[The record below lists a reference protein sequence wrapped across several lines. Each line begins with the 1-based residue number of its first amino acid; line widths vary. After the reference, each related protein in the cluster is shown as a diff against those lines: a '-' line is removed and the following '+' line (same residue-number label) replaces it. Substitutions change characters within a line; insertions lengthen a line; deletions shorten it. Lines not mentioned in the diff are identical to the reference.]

1 MVNLSDLP
9 VPSNLPVLSDL
20 PLLSILPVP
29 SDLPVQSNLP
39 TSATSPPASEYL
51 LPTKNTG
58 VGLYLLT
65 IGKLGS
71 DGVKQT
77 FSPQCWSA
85 SSPTCWWSPSWCWGH
100 RRSAPPISSL
110 LPWQHQTSS
119 SPWSFT
125 PCSSPLALAP
135 TPPHFSLTQVWCFS
149 RLGLSDHFRLQLVR
163 LWSCFLWMPQH
174 DHPWQHQYCQVCY
187 L

>member
-1 MVNLSDLP
+1 MNNSSFPNLLFTMSDLSDL
-9 VPSNLPVLSDL
+9 S
-20 PLLSILPVP
+20 VP
-29 SDLPVQSNLP
+29 SDLQVLSNLP
-39 TSATSPPASEYL
+39 NQLNSSRSPPANLYL

-71 DGVKQT
+71 DRVKQT
-77 FSPQCWSA
+77 FFLQCWSA
-85 SSPTCWWSPSWCWGH
+85 SSPTCWWLPSWCWGH
-100 RRSAPPISSL
+100 RRSAPPTSSL
-110 LPWQHQTSS
+110 LPWQHRTSS
-119 SPWSFT
+119 SPWSST
-125 PCSSPLALAP
+125 PCSSPPALAP
-135 TPPHFSLTQVWCFS
+135 TPPLFSLTQVWWFS

-174 DHPWQHQYCQVCY
+174 DHPWQHQYCQVSY